1 MKITSAMLKGMT
13 VKQVMS
19 WVELREKEGKMDQK
33 QHDKVVKYL
42 KNLAAG
48 KILTDQDLNDTVLKD
63 LNG

>member
-1 MKITSAMLKGMT
+1 
-13 VKQVMS
+13 
-19 WVELREKEGKMDQK
+19 MDQK